1 MQSAA
6 TRGFTVVTLVTM
18 VLTPLWKGNHWV
30 DVLTGKT
37 TETTVVKCE
46 PNEPCPAQ
54 KHITKKV
61 VLPHP

>member
-6 TRGFTVVTLVTM
+6 KRGFTVVTLVTM

-37 TETTVVKCE
+37 TETTVVTCQ
-46 PNEPCPAQ
+46 PNEQCPAQ

>member
-6 TRGFTVVTLVTM
+6 TRGFTVVTLVTL
-18 VLTPLWKGNHWV
+18 VFTPLWKGNPWV

-37 TETTVVKCE
+37 TETTVVKCQ
-46 PNEPCPAQ
+46 PNGPCPAQ
-54 KHITKKV
+54 KHITKTV

>member
-37 TETTVVKCE
+37 TETTVVTCQ

-61 VLPHP
+61 VLTHP

>member
-6 TRGFTVVTLVTM
+6 ARGFTVVTIVTM
-18 VLTPLWKGNHWV
+18 VFTPLWKGNHWV
-30 DVLTGKT
+30 DHLTGKT
-37 TETTVVKCE
+37 TETTVVECQ

>member
-6 TRGFTVVTLVTM
+6 TRGFTVVTLVTL
-18 VLTPLWKGNHWV
+18 VFTPLWKGNHWG
-30 DVLTGKT
+30 DLLTGKT
-37 TETTVVKCE
+37 TETTVVTCQ

-61 VLPHP
+61 VSPHP

>member
-6 TRGFTVVTLVTM
+6 TRGFTVVTLVTL
-18 VLTPLWKGNHWV
+18 VFTPLWKGNHWG
-30 DVLTGKT
+30 DVLTGKR
-37 TETTVVKCE
+37 TETTVVTCQ

>member
-6 TRGFTVVTLVTM
+6 TRGFTVVTVMTLIF
-18 VLTPLWKGNHWV
+18 TPVWKGNHWV

-37 TETTVVKCE
+37 KETTAVKCQ
-46 PNEPCPAQ
+46 PDEPCPAQ

-61 VLPHP
+61 VVPQP

>member
-37 TETTVVKCE
+37 TETTVVTCQ

-61 VLPHP
+61 VSPHP